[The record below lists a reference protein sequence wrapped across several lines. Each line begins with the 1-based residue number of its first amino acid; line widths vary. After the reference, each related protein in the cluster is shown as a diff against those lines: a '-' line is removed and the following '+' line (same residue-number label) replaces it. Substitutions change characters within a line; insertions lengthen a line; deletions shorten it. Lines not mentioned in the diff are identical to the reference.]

1 MGFGRTKVIKSCSV
15 LKTVLPRIANIGSTT
30 SQASNDS
37 GLDSSSQVAAQEK
50 SEPCRKAQTE
60 HLQPDSL
67 YQNGSIQRT
76 SPQPP
81 AMQKPCAPAL
91 QWTLG
96 GRRGTEMT
104 PVETSGGSGS
114 VEAEPTHRYRGC
126 GGGQGVLA
134 PVTEAERRPP
144 QVRSLGFGVL
154 VPEKSSGPDP
164 NHNHK
169 ADRALP

>member
-1 MGFGRTKVIKSCSV
+1 M

-37 GLDSSSQVAAQEK
+37 GLDSRSQVAAQETSDPVGRLK
-50 SEPCRKAQTE
+50 RSTY
-60 HLQPDSL
+60 SL
-67 YQNGSIQRT
+67 IHFTKMAPYKG
-76 SPQPP
+76 PP
-81 AMQKPCAPAL
+81 PSHPLPCAPAL

-104 PVETSGGSGS
+104 PVEASGGSGS
-114 VEAEPTHRYRGC
+114 VEAEPTHRFRVW
-126 GGGQGVLA
+126 GGQGVLA

-144 QVRSLGFGVL
+144 PVLSLGFGVP
-154 VPEKSSGPDP
+154 VPQKGSGTDP

-169 ADRALP
+169 GDRALP